1 LADDSFHKC
10 FHAGTKTDDD
20 ATLANGGRVLNIT
33 ARGDTLKQAQER
45 AYAELDKVEWNGGFY
60 RRDIGWRAL

>member
-1 LADDSFHKC
+1 
-10 FHAGTKTDDD
+10 
-20 ATLANGGRVLNIT
+20 VLNIT
-33 ARGDTLKQAQER
+33 ARGETLKQAQER